1 MSDQAN
7 RRDFLKTTAA
17 GGVGLWVAASGGS
30 VLGKAPSETVNVAIV
45 GVGGRGRAH
54 VSGIPAAGGKI
65 VALCDVDD
73 NNLAA
78 AVKEHEGAYKYNDFR
93 KMLDER
99 HRDIDAVVVATPDHT
114 HAVAA
119 SAAMKLGKH
128 VYCEKPL
135 THSIHEARHLTE
147 LAARQKVAT
156 QMGNQ
161 GHSGDNTRRIV
172 EIVRSGAIGPVR
184 EVHAWTNRPVWPQGK
199 DRPNRSD
206 PVPSSLKWDLWL
218 GPAPERPYVAN
229 ANANTS
235 DGNPSAPRAKGK
247 KTRDNRVYHPFA
259 WRGWWDFGT
268 GALGDMA
275 CHILDASFW
284 ALDLKYPTA
293 VEALG
298 GSPHKPESAP
308 SWEILRYEFP
318 ARRDMPALALTWY
331 DGGMRPPYPEELFEG
346 EKVER
351 GGVLMVGDKG
361 KIYIPD
367 DYGGKHVLLPKNQF
381 ADFKNPEESIPRSP
395 GHHKDFLEACKNPD
409 RPACSNFS
417 YSGPLTE
424 MVLLGVVAFRC
435 GKRIEWDG
443 PNMKATNCSEASE
456 YIHPQYRRGWEL

>member
-1 MSDQAN
+1 MSQKAN
-7 RRDFLKTTAA
+7 RREFLKTTAV
-17 GGVGLWVAASGGS
+17 GGVGLWVVGSGGS
-30 VLGKAPSETVNVAIV
+30 VLGKAANEKVNVAIV
-45 GVGGRGRAH
+45 GVGGRGRSH
-54 VSGIPAAGGKI
+54 VSGIPKAGGNI

-73 NNLAA
+73 NNLGAA
-78 AVKEHEGAYKYNDFR
+78 AKEHPAAHTYNDFR

-99 HRDIDAVVVATPDHT
+99 HKEIDAVVVATPDHT

-119 SAAMKLGKH
+119 ASAMKLGKH

-135 THSIHEARHLTE
+135 THSIHEARYLTE
-147 LAARQKVAT
+147 LAVQQKVAT

-161 GHSGDNTRRIV
+161 GHSGGNTRRIV

-184 EVHAWTNRPVWPQGK
+184 EVHAWTNRPIWPQGK
-199 DRPNRSD
+199 DRPDRSD
-206 PVPSSLKWDLWL
+206 PVPSSLHWDLWL

-229 ANANTS
+229 KS
-235 DGNPSAPRAKGK
+235 EGDSSEVKGKGK
-247 KTRDNRVYHPFA
+247 KKRDDRVYHPFA

-298 GSPHKPESAP
+298 GEPRKPESAP
-308 SWEILRYEFP
+308 SWEIIRYEFP
-318 ARRDMPALALTWY
+318 ARRDMPELKLTWY
-331 DGGMRPPYPEELFEG
+331 DGGKRPPEELFEG
-346 EKVER
+346 EEVKI
-351 GGVLMVGDKG
+351 GGALLIGDKG
-361 KIYIPD
+361 KVYVPD
-367 DYGGKHVLLPKNQF
+367 DYGGKHVLLPKKEF
-381 ADFKNPEESIPRSP
+381 ADFKNPEETLPRSP
-395 GHHKDFLEACKNPD
+395 GHHEDFLVACKDPD

-443 PNMKATNCSEASE
+443 ANMRATNCSEAGE
-456 YIHPQYRRGWEL
+456 YIHPQYRKGWEL